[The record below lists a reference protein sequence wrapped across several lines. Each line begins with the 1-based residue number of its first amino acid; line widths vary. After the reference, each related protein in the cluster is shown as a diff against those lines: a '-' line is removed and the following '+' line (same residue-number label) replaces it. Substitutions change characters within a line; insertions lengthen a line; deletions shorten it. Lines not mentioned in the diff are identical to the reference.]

1 MDDQIMKPGNL
12 DMNGYDAV
20 NLVFQ
25 SYFQFQPIIG
35 DKREKED
42 HKRTMRL
49 KEEELKLLT
58 GH

>member
-12 DMNGYDAV
+12 NMNGYDAV

-42 HKRTMRL
+42 YKRTMRL